1 MKICEKEEKIKQ
13 FWEENKIYEKLKEK
27 TKNYKPFYFLD
38 GPPYATGYLHIG
50 TALNKILKDFFIRF
64 FRMNKLNVWDQPGF
78 DTHGLPIEVKV
89 EKKLGFKS
97 KKDIENFGIENF
109 IKECRKFA
117 TQFIGIMSDQFK
129 DLGVWMD
136 WKNPYLTLTNEYIE
150 GAWYTF
156 KKAFEKGFLYKGVYP
171 VHLCPRCETAVA
183 YNEIEYKV
191 LEDPAIYVKFEL
203 KDEPKTFLICFTT
216 TPWTLPSNT
225 GIMVHP
231 KAEYV
236 KVKVD
241 DENWI
246 VAKDLAEN
254 LMEEFG
260 ITDYQIIETFVGK
273 ELVGKKY
280 INSIAELFPFTKEL
294 ENAYRIVP
302 SEKYVSLEE
311 GTGLVHCAPGH
322 GKEDFEVGKENNLP
336 VLNPL
341 KIDGKFNENSGILS
355 GIFAKDAD
363 KIIIEELKKRNV
375 LVKEGK
381 IKHEYPTCWR
391 CDSPLLLVALPQ
403 WFFKVT
409 SIREKLLEE
418 NEKIKWIPEWAKQ
431 RFRNWLES
439 LGDWP
444 ISRQRYWGI
453 PLPIWICDKCEN
465 VEVIGSREEL
475 PEIPKDFHKPYIDKI
490 TWKCKK
496 CGKGTMKRIP
506 DVLDVWFDSGIAPWA
521 SLNYPKEKELFEKL
535 WPVNFILEGPD
546 QIRGWW
552 NSLLITSVITFG
564 RRPFESV
571 LFHGFVLDAHGV
583 KMSKSKGNIIEPKDI
598 IEKYGRDILRFYFLN
613 KEPWNDYFFKWQEVD
628 DLAKKFV
635 IVRNVFNFVKN
646 YVENKGNEKEMKIED
661 KWIISKLNSLIEEC
675 TDDCKNYYS
684 FKAANKILDFVL
696 NDFSRFYLK
705 LIRERVWPT
714 YEGKDKDGAFY
725 ALFKASEVLV
735 RMLAPF
741 VPFLA
746 EEVYQNVIKKFGF
759 EEISV
764 HLLNWPEVEKDR
776 IDKKLEEEM
785 EIVKEIW
792 SASLSARNKAK
803 IKLRWPVKEILVLSK
818 NENVSKAVENL
829 NSILKKICNSKFVK
843 VINKEM
849 DENYESVEFKYG
861 KIFLNKIF
869 TEELTKEALVREI
882 IRQIQEARKKEK
894 LKVEE
899 EINLYFKADKKI
911 EKIIRE
917 NEEIFRKKVNAR
929 KIEFGKEA
937 KYTFRFEDK
946 EIGFSFS
953 KI

>member
-13 FWEENKIYEKLKEK
+13 FWEENKVYEKLKEK
-27 TKNYKPFYFLD
+27 TKGYKKFYFLD

-97 KKDIENFGIENF
+97 KKDVENFGIENF

-117 TQFIGIMSDQFK
+117 TKFIGVMSDQFK

-156 KKAFEKGFLYKGVYP
+156 KKAFEKGFLYRGVYP
-171 VHLCPRCETAVA
+171 VHLCPRCETIVA
-183 YNEIEYKV
+183 YNEIEYKI

-236 KVKVD
+236 KVKVN

-246 VAKDLAEN
+246 VAKDLVEN

-341 KIDGKFNENSGILS
+341 KMDGKFNENSGILS

-363 KIIIEELKKRNV
+363 KIIVEELKKRNA

-381 IKHEYPTCWR
+381 IRHEYPTCWR
-391 CDSPLLLVALPQ
+391 CDSPLLLVTLPQ

-418 NEKIKWIPEWAKQ
+418 NEKINWVPKWAKQ

-453 PLPIWICDKCEN
+453 PLPIWICDKCGN

-496 CGKGTMKRIP
+496 CGNGNMKRIP

-521 SLNYPKEKELFEKL
+521 SLNYPKEKGLFEKL
-535 WPVNFILEGPD
+535 WPVDFILEGPD

-564 RRPFESV
+564 RRSFESV

-583 KMSKSKGNIIEPKDI
+583 KMSKSRGNIIEPKDI

-646 YVENKGNEKEMKIED
+646 YVENKGNEEEMKIED

-684 FKAANKILDFVL
+684 FKAANKILDFIL

-776 IDKKLEEEM
+776 INKKLEEEM

-803 IKLRWPVKEILVLSK
+803 IKLRWPVKEILVLSE
-818 NENVSKAVENL
+818 NENVLNAVKNL

-849 DENYESVEFKYG
+849 DENYESG
-861 KIFLNKIF
+861 N
-869 TEELTKEALVREI
+869 
-882 IRQIQEARKKEK
+882 
-894 LKVEE
+894 
-899 EINLYFKADKKI
+899 NL
-911 EKIIRE
+911 
-917 NEEIFRKKVNAR
+917 
-929 KIEFGKEA
+929 
-937 KYTFRFEDK
+937 
-946 EIGFSFS
+946 
-953 KI
+953 